1 MNFVVEVLQRSPI
14 SKKCIHD
21 PGILK
26 KAIGPTSRVH
36 VETHEL

>member
-14 SKKCIHD
+14 STKCIRD

-26 KAIGPTSRVH
+26 KAIGPTPRVH
-36 VETHEL
+36 VVIHDL